1 MYHKISSYL
10 ASLENFLPVTPSRF
24 QVLTAALPLVS
35 IGALRVITTVSI
47 HELRLGVNVVIIVV
61 FIIAVFVIVVVAIFV
76 GFSRTIQEVTT
87 SLEAVLLLGTK
98 TKFTR
103 LRAATFALE
112 WQAPVS
118 IFREI
123 AIVFPTTI
131 LVVVTIVKIAT

>member
-1 MYHKISSYL
+1 L
-10 ASLENFLPVTPSRF
+10 
-24 QVLTAALPLVS
+24 LTAALPLLS
-35 IGALRVITTVSI
+35 IGTLRVITTVSI
-47 HELRLGVNVVIIVV
+47 HELRLFGSVVIIVV
-61 FIIAVFVIVVVAIFV
+61 FIIAVFVIVVTVFV

-87 SLEAVLLLGTK
+87 RLEAVLLLGTK

-103 LRAATFALE
+103 LRAAFFALE

-123 AIVFPTTI
+123 AIILPTTI